1 VLAERFRQVSYF
13 GLQVTVA
20 SVGLEELE
28 VGFLDIGISQVV
40 GRTFGP
46 LLRYS
51 LVLCQTTTS
60 LAQLAVDRWK
70 VVRRRFRAMNA
81 RVLRTKYQ
89 IWFEHSTSSREV
101 CAKR

>member
-1 VLAERFRQVSYF
+1 VLAERFSQVSYF

-28 VGFLDIGISQVV
+28 VGFLNIGISQVI

-51 LVLCQTTTS
+51 LVLRQTATS
-60 LAQLAVDRWK
+60 LAQFAVDWWK
-70 VVRRRFRAMNA
+70 VVRRRFRTMNA
-81 RVLRTKYQ
+81 RVLRTKCQ
-89 IWFEHSTSSREV
+89 IGFEHFDFEQGSMRQ
-101 CAKR
+101 R